1 MKRLPLIASF
11 ILFIALCVSVA
22 YWSMQ
27 LFMPKAR
34 PVMEPAREIQA
45 APSLDA
51 ASSLFGNRVEA
62 AAASNYQLNGVFVA
76 INPVESVAILSANG
90 KPPQAIITHAEVAPG
105 VVLKEVNRRYVLLS
119 EGGVIK
125 RIELPE
131 GVHPQM
137 KMGFSGKIP
146 GPGKMQ

>member
-11 ILFIALCVSVA
+11 ILFIALWISVA

-27 LFMPKAR
+27 LFMPKSR
-34 PVMEPAREIQA
+34 PVIEPPRKTQD
-45 APSLDA
+45 APALDA
-51 ASSLFGNRVEA
+51 ASGLFGNHVEA
-62 AAASNYQLNGVFVA
+62 AAASNFQLKGVFVA
-76 INPVESVAILSANG
+76 INPVESVAVLSANG
-90 KPPQAIITHAEVAPG
+90 KPAQAIITHGEVAPG

-131 GVHPQM
+131 GVNPRM
-137 KMGFSGKIP
+137 KMEFPGKTP
-146 GPGKMQ
+146 GPGKLQ